1 MSPKNSYFVKVGK
14 TMKLLRNLL
23 LLALILVLV
32 YIGLEIIISNVFP
45 FIFWI
50 FKVIVSLALLIAIG
64 AAVIFLYK
72 KLRS

>member
-1 MSPKNSYFVKVGK
+1 
-14 TMKLLRNLL
+14 MKLLRNLL

-32 YIGLEIIISNVFP
+32 YIGLDIIISNVFP

>member
-1 MSPKNSYFVKVGK
+1 
-14 TMKLLRNLL
+14 MKLLRNLL